1 MHSLF
6 QMHSRTAESFGDNR
20 GVRPFV
26 VAVVLGLILLF
37 QIGLVV
43 WVSLK

>member
-1 MHSLF
+1 MDSLF
-6 QMHSRTAESFGDNR
+6 QLHSRTAESFGDTR
-20 GVRPFV
+20 GVRPFT

-37 QIGLVV
+37 QIGLVI